1 MGVEIFWS
9 FKPLGRTRSSRIL
22 PTGSGNAT
30 TSRKPLAI
38 AAMRLSSSLRRSSMA
53 DERPD
58 FSAASRSSALAD
70 LMASAFFSSA
80 AAIAS
85 RHEFFPAV
93 VSWASSRDATLACRA
108 SRVIC
113 SFKVMQKE
121 GKPKSQSEKCEV
133 SSALRKPVVVF
144 SSPMV
149 RQTGRIDSAIIA
161 KLLPKNGERVS
172 TWTRMVVT

>member
-1 MGVEIFWS
+1 MGVEIFRS
-9 FKPLGRTRSSRIL
+9 FRPLGRMRSSRIL
-22 PTGSGNAT
+22 PTGSGSAA
-30 TSRKPLAI
+30 TSRKPFAI
-38 AAMRLSSSLRRSSMA
+38 AAMRLSSSLRRSSMG

-58 FSAASRSSALAD
+58 FSAASMSSALAD

-108 SRVIC
+108 SCVIC
-113 SFKVMQKE
+113 SFKVMWKE

-133 SSALRKPVVVF
+133 SSVLRNWGPF
-144 SSPMV
+144 QLHPGPIN
-149 RQTGRIDSAIIA
+149 RLGLIPQ
-161 KLLPKNGERVS
+161 LLLRCCQEMWS
-172 TWTRMVVT
+172 TFRPGSGWS